1 MQSQTMQGTLLPVLL
16 EYHNTSK
23 VIINAI
29 SLSRQMRMDHS
40 DGVLSVV
47 RLTLWNAIASP
58 VGIPQY
64 VQGTLLPVL
73 LEYHNTSKERYCQSC
88 WNTTIR
94 PSRSRNVPNS
104 EIPDIFLKASVQKGM
119 LPIILEDLIGVD
131 FGQLCVWVYLSNS
144 VTAYG
149 CEMIEKTKE
158 VSSFGRD
165 WIHSFNPNIEL
176 VEAKYT
182 IENRYK
188 HDARVIYGN
197 TDSVMAKFGLKEV
210 GEVMQMRIEP
220 ILGETLS
227 SLLTGSHVRTISV
240 AAPAS
245 MGGLM
250 KFAVRTATCLGCKT
264 PLPKD
269 ETAVC
274 INCRPKMVKLYQ
286 KHLNNMTEMEEKY
299 LRLWTQCQRCQGSLY
314 QDVIYSA
321 QDCPI
326 FYMRKTAQKDLND
339 ASKTMNRFA
348 YEW

>member
-1 MQSQTMQGTLLPVLL
+1 MPGQTATELVWYLLPDTYGKAVAESSLDAL
-16 EYHNTSK
+16 ERIFK
-23 VIINAI
+23 VTVANL
-29 SLSRQMRMDHS
+29 SLASDHS

-47 RLTLWNAIASP
+47 RLTLWNAMACP

-64 VQGTLLPVL
+64 VQ
-73 LEYHNTSKERYCQSC
+73 
-88 WNTTIR
+88 
-94 PSRSRNVPNS
+94 
-104 EIPDIFLKASVQKGM
+104 DIFLKASVQKGM
-119 LPIILEDLIGVD
+119 LPIILEDLIGVGKKAKAD
-131 FGQLCVWVYLSNS
+131 LKKETDPFKRAVLDGRQLALKISANSVYGFTGATGLENFPCLLALLSS

-149 CEMIEKTKE
+149 REMIEKTKE
-158 VSSFGRD
+158 VK
-165 WIHSFNPNIEL
+165 L

-182 IENRYK
+182 IENGYK

-197 TDSVMAKFGLKEV
+197 TDSVMVKFGLKEV

-220 ILGETLS
+220 ILGEKLS
-227 SLLTGSHVRTISV
+227 SLLAGDHVRTISV
-240 AAPAS
+240 AVPAN
-245 MGGLM
+245 MKCLM

-321 QDCPI
+321 QDSPL
-326 FYMRKTAQKDLND
+326 FYMRKKAQKDLND